1 MCRVIS
7 ILNEK
12 GGVGKTT
19 TVIESA
25 FHAGAGLNLK
35 CLVIDLDPQ
44 ANATTMLTGGQE
56 HKLGAFDLLTDP
68 TFKVSPISALQPA
81 GEDWKNVCVLPAD
94 RRLGSIEVH
103 LQSRINRDN
112 ILKRILEP
120 LKSHFDLI
128 LIDLPPTVNALTV
141 NALAASDGY
150 LVPTDLS
157 QYSRS
162 AIRTIQDLVNL
173 VKSNGI
179 NPALEFMGVVVTS
192 FQKGGSIAV
201 RQLIDDLAEEYKDKL
216 IPTRIPDSV
225 KVTEAQSKKRP
236 VGLIDPDGAVSVAY
250 RELSRCLIGEKNE
263 QQ

>member
-1 MCRVIS
+1 MGRVIS

-25 FHAGAGLNLK
+25 FHAGSGLKLK
-35 CLVIDLDPQ
+35 CLVVDLDPQ

-56 HKLGAFDLLTDP
+56 HKLGAFDLLTDGS
-68 TFKVSPISALQPA
+68 FKTSPFTALQPA
-81 GEDWKNVCVLPAD
+81 IEEWVNVCVLPAD

-103 LQSRINRDN
+103 LQARINRDN

-120 LKSHFDLI
+120 LKAYFDLI

-157 QYSRS
+157 QYSRA

-179 NPALEFMGVVVTS
+179 NANLEFMGVVVTS

-201 RQLIDDLAEEYKDKL
+201 RQLIDDLTEEYKERL

-225 KVTEAQSKKRP
+225 KVTEAQLKKKP
-236 VGLIDPDGAVSVAY
+236 VGLIDPDGAVSIAY
-250 RELSRCLIGEKNE
+250 RELSRRLMGELK
-263 QQ
+263 

>member
-1 MCRVIS
+1 MGRIIS

-25 FHAGAGLNLK
+25 FHAGSGLNLK
-35 CLVIDLDPQ
+35 CLVVDLDPQ

-56 HKLGAFDLLTDP
+56 HQLGAFDLLTDAN
-68 TFKVSPISALQPA
+68 FNASPLTALQA
-81 GEDWKNVCVLPAD
+81 ALDDWKNVCVLPAD

-120 LKSHFDLI
+120 LKAHFDLI

-179 NPALEFMGVVVTS
+179 NPNLEFMGVVVTS
-192 FQKGGSIAV
+192 FQKGGSNAV
-201 RQLIDDLAEEYKDKL
+201 RQLIEDLTEEYKEKL

-225 KVTEAQSKKRP
+225 KVTEAQAKKKP
-236 VGLIDPDGAVSVAY
+236 VGLIDPDGSVSIAY
-250 RELSRCLIGEKNE
+250 KELSRRLVGEAK
-263 QQ
+263 